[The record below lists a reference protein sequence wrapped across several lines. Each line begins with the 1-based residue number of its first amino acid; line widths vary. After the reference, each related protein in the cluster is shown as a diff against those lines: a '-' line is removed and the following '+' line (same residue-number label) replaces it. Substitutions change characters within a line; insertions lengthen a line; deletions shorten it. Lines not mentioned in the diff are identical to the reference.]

1 MTKTF
6 MPRVTASERTL
17 DDGRVVVVGE
27 PVELTSDDQKAPHNK
42 RLIESGQLIEVKKPK
57 GGEK

>member
-17 DDGRVVVVGE
+17 EDGRVMVVGE
-27 PVELTSDDQKAPHNK
+27 PVELTADDLKKEHNK

-57 GGEK
+57 GGGS